1 MINAD
6 KMLGRSF
13 PIKKETKTQ
22 VHHTNPRG
30 SGPHPEA
37 AHQVAATQVD
47 LTRGLRCY
55 GWIGA
60 LRLTE
65 SVLVFQYFSRS
76 GLRET
81 YF

>member
-6 KMLGRSF
+6 KMLGPSF

-22 VHHTNPRG
+22 VHHINPRG

-37 AHQVAATQVD
+37 AHQAAPTQGD
-47 LTRGLRCY
+47 LTRGMMCY

-65 SVLVFQYFSRS
+65 GVLVFRYFSTL